1 MQAIRNGISWAGLA
15 SGPTAWAV
23 SLQLDYAIADWQC
36 HAGFRPTA
44 LFSLLAAAAALAGT
58 LLSWRALRHA
68 SYGTSPPLQ
77 ARARHFL
84 AGTSVG
90 IGALFALAMLAQMA
104 AGLIFSGCEL

>member
-1 MQAIRNGISWAGLA
+1 MQAIRNGVSWAGFA

-23 SLQLDYAIADWQC
+23 SLQLDYAISDWQC

-44 LFSLLAAAAALAGT
+44 LFSLLAAAAVLAGIA
-58 LLSWRALRHA
+58 LSWRALRNV
-68 SYGTSPPLQ
+68 GFGISPPLH
-77 ARARHFL
+77 ARTRRFL

-90 IGALFALAMLAQMA
+90 IGALFALAMLAQIA